1 MNEIY
6 LERRNILLQRKRIWS
21 TAAIVMHEEG
31 SAFVLVK
38 AVCGIVLLRAKG
50 VTLEQNTEFGNLVPE

>member
-1 MNEIY
+1 
-6 LERRNILLQRKRIWS
+6 
-21 TAAIVMHEEG
+21 MHEEG

-50 VTLEQNTEFGNLVPE
+50 VTLEQNTEYGNLVPE